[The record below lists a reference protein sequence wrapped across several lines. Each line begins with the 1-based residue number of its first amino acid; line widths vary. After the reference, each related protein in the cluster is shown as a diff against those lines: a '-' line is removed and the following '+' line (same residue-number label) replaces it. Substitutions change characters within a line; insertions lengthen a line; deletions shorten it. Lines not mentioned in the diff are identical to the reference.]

1 MTPAQPRT
9 LPPYPR
15 YLNAIA
21 ILSGIIDPLWGVFIK
36 IVGILWRPPLPKLAD
51 TPRRRRR
58 GLTLILGGIEG
69 KSKYNLDMVRGIL
82 RSGYRGSV
90 VRFDWN
96 HGVPFWRSLVNLM
109 SRRHHEQQ
117 SAAVAEVIRDYKRE
131 HPDAPVCMVAQSGGC
146 WIVVRVLERLPKGIR
161 VATAVLLAPAISP
174 GYDIQ
179 AAAARCDCELIS
191 IGSLG
196 DFFFLGLGTMLLGT
210 SDRVFT
216 PSAGLV
222 GWHHRPTGF
231 VELRWHPSWCRVG
244 YFGNHTTTSSPTFVA
259 AVVGPRLPWRA
270 GYLASAASGK
280 TRGLPTAHDA
290 AAKPHS

>member
-1 MTPAQPRT
+1 MTSAQPRIP
-9 LPPYPR
+9 PPYPH

-21 ILSGIIDPLWGVFIK
+21 ILSGIVDPLWGVFIK
-36 IVGILWRPPLPKLAD
+36 IVGIFWRPPLPKLAD

-58 GLTLILGGIEG
+58 GLTLVLGGIEG

-96 HGVPFWRSLVNLM
+96 DGVPFWRSLVNLM

-117 SAAVAEVIRDYKRE
+117 SAKVAEYIRNFKGE

-146 WIVVRVLERLPKGIR
+146 WIVVRALERLPKGIR
-161 VATAVLLAPAISP
+161 VATAVLLAPSISP
-174 GYDIQ
+174 GYDIR
-179 AAAARCDCELIS
+179 AAAARCECELIS

-210 SDRVFT
+210 SDRVST
-216 PSAGLV
+216 PSAGFI
-222 GWHHRPTGF
+222 GWHHRPPGF
-231 VELRWHPSWCRVG
+231 AELRWHPRWCRLG
-244 YFGNHTTTSSPTFVA
+244 YFGNHTTTSSPAFVS

-270 GYLASAASGK
+270 GNPSSSASG
-280 TRGLPTAHDA
+280 
-290 AAKPHS
+290 